1 MFVNK
6 NKKFSTQNIK
16 NTHFSI
22 LFDMP
27 FNSFKPVLYFFCLS
41 LFLLTSLS
49 SCNEADHPE
58 NIPTPLPDLIELVPC
73 APLDSSIQYSTVLLQ
88 NYTYTRNQMM
98 FRPVNLR
105 LGGMTPLTQSRPK
118 TFPKTRK
125 GNHLHICID
134 NKQHHISNNNIFD
147 FPLADGKYKLTAFIS
162 RSFYESI
169 KNPEAII
176 AKEIGIRN
184 GELYLS
190 KNLSSIDILYNA
202 PMGTYSKGDQILLD
216 FVLVG
221 TTLEEGGNQVK
232 ISINN
237 QKTFYVN
244 DWQAYL
250 IKGLTVGNY
259 EVKLELLDASGK
271 QIAAPKS
278 QNFIIKTPN
287 ELD

>member
-1 MFVNK
+1 M
-6 NKKFSTQNIK
+6 SLT
-16 NTHFSI
+16 
-22 LFDMP
+22 
-27 FNSFKPVLYFFCLS
+27 SFKQVLYFFCLS
-41 LFLLTSLS
+41 LSLLS
-49 SCNEADHPE
+49 SLFSCNQANNTADT
-58 NIPTPLPDLIELVPC
+58 PTPLPNLIELVPC
-73 APLDSSIQYSTVLLQ
+73 TPLDSSIAYNTVLLQ

-105 LGGMTPLTQSRPK
+105 LGGMTPLTESRPK

-176 AKEIGIRN
+176 AKEIGIRK
-184 GELYLS
+184 GELYFS
-190 KNLSSIDILYNA
+190 KNLPSIDILYNA
-202 PMGTYSKGDQILLD
+202 PMGTYTKGAQILLD

-221 TTLEEGGNQVK
+221 TTLEKGGNQVK
-232 ISINN
+232 VSINN

-244 DWQAYL
+244 NWQAYL
-250 IKGLTVGNY
+250 IKGLDVGTY
-259 EVKLELLDASGK
+259 DVKLELLDASGK
-271 QIAAPKS
+271 QIAAPVS
-278 QNFIIKTPN
+278 QNFIIKAPDP
-287 ELD
+287 LD